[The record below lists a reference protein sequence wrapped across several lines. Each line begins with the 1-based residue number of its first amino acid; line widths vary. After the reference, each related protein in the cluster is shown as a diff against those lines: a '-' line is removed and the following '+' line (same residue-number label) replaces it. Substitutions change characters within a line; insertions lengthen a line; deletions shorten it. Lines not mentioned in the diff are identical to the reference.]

1 MQLLLELLSD
11 TCISSG
17 ESIAGIID
25 VEVEFDEYGIPF
37 IPAKRIKGILREAA
51 EDINLICDDKY
62 SDYIDNIFG
71 KPGGECIPGNMI
83 LENGRLKDYEEI
95 SDMVK
100 RGQKSKEYGILF
112 NEEFIKDSFT
122 YIRSQTAIDKYGAA
136 KENSLRN
143 IRVLKKKD

>member
-1 MQLLLELLSD
+1 MH
-11 TCISSG
+11 T
-17 ESIAGIID
+17 
-25 VEVEFDEYGIPF
+25 
-37 IPAKRIKGILREAA
+37 R
-51 EDINLICDDKY
+51 KY
-62 SDYIDNIFG
+62 DFR
-71 KPGGECIPGNMI
+71 
-83 LENGRLKDYEEI
+83 NGRLKDYEEI

-143 IRVLKKKD
+143 IRVLKKRIKVFV